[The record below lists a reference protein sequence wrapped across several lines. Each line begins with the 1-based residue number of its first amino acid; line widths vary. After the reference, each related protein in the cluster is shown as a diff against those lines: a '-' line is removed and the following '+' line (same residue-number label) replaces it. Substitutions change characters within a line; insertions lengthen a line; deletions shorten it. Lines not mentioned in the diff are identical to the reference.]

1 MVKNGVPTRAEM
13 SDATMAGQAECVM
26 LNKGAFVEEGIT
38 LLDAI
43 LVQSQQN
50 RSKKTAQLRALK
62 IAKKAWRKPK
72 K

>member
-1 MVKNGVPTRAEM
+1 
-13 SDATMAGQAECVM
+13 MAGQAECVM
-26 LNKGAFVEEGIT
+26 LNKGDFVEEGIT